1 MSGEVR
7 KSLEATRE
15 RLEKWR
21 REHGGKG
28 HWIPDELWMEAVEAA
43 QKSGIETTARVLRL
57 KAGRLRDRMRRSEA
71 GESGPGREEAAMF
84 VELGALGGFRSVIE
98 TLGKDGQ
105 RMRIEITGPG
115 PVDVAGVCGAFFG
128 RRP

>member
-15 RLEKWR
+15 RLEMWR

-28 HWIPDELWMEAVEAA
+28 HWIPDELWMEAVGAA
-43 QKSGIETTARVLRL
+43 QSSGIETTARVLRL
-57 KAGRLRDRMRRSEA
+57 NAGRLRDRMRRSEG
-71 GESGPGREEAAMF
+71 GECGPGREEAAMF

-98 TLGKDGQ
+98 TVGKDGQ

-115 PVDVAGVCGAFFG
+115 PVDVAGVCRAFFG
-128 RRP
+128 SRP